1 MIIFGISH
9 AHIVVIPKQTYSKPE
24 AMFMQRA
31 MIYST
36 DATTAE

>member
-24 AMFMQRA
+24 ATCMLRA
-31 MIYST
+31 MIFSIVVI
-36 DATTAE
+36 TAE